1 MTSRNESIKAP
12 GLPVLELVFICIFG
26 IFYIDFEVQGKYK
39 VIAPFIALLYL
50 FYCYLRE
57 PKQRGRIVK
66 FIFACAI
73 VAILYQILTIPI
85 TIRGANAAS
94 KYLYSNFSQ
103 YLLAFF
109 PLAFLYRTDKL
120 ATANQIKIIVGVII
134 ITAIAL
140 IQVALKFA
148 AINPDILHS
157 MNQEV
162 LEDAGVTL
170 QGFDFVYAFT
180 FLIITCFVL
189 IKQSDSKIIRYLS
202 IGALIYFIHF
212 LLKAQFALAFVATF
226 ISCLYL
232 YYTTTR
238 NKGSRF
244 FVIIGLST
252 LIFLIPYILERLIDM
267 TQDLNVLNVRLKE
280 IYDSISGN
288 HAEDSDM
295 QARFDLYWK
304 CIVAFFNSPIM
315 GNKYLPFNGHSTF
328 LLAFAYLGIFGGV
341 LICWMFYKG
350 SKFVQSILG
359 NDQYV
364 YFKPLMCQIILMG
377 LTNPIQSTP
386 SNFIMLF
393 FVSPLLIKRCVKQ

>member
-1 MTSRNESIKAP
+1 MTSCNESNKAP
-12 GLPVLELVFICIFG
+12 GLPVLELIFICIFG
-26 IFYIDFEVQGKYK
+26 VFYIDFEVQGKYE
-39 VIAPFIALLYL
+39 IISPFLALLYI

-57 PKQRGRIVK
+57 PKQRGKIIK
-66 FIFACAI
+66 FIFSCAT

-103 YLLAFF
+103 YLLVFF
-109 PLAFLYRTDKL
+109 PLAFFYRTNKL
-120 ATANQIKIIVGVII
+120 ATANQIKIIVGVIL

-140 IQVALKFA
+140 IQAALKFA

-157 MNQEV
+157 MNQDV
-162 LEDAGVTL
+162 LENAGVTL
-170 QGFDFVYAFT
+170 QGFNFVYAFT

-189 IKQSDSKIIRYLS
+189 IKRSNSKIIKYLS
-202 IGALIYFIHF
+202 IGALIYFIYF
-212 LLKAQFALAFVATF
+212 LLKAQFALAFVTTL
-226 ISCLYL
+226 ISCFYL
-232 YYTTTR
+232 YYITTR
-238 NKGSRF
+238 NKDGRL
-244 FVIIGLST
+244 FVIIGLGA
-252 LIFLIPYILERLIDM
+252 LIFLTPYILESLIDL

-295 QARFDLYWK
+295 QARFDLYGK
-304 CIVAFFNSPIM
+304 CIVAFFDSPII

-341 LICWMFYKG
+341 LICCMFYKG
-350 SKFVQSILG
+350 SKFIQSILG
-359 NDQYV
+359 DNKYL

-377 LTNPIQSTP
+377 ITNPIHSTP

-393 FVSPLLIKRCVKQ
+393 FISPLLIKCCVKQ

>member
-1 MTSRNESIKAP
+1 
-12 GLPVLELVFICIFG
+12 
-26 IFYIDFEVQGKYK
+26 
-39 VIAPFIALLYL
+39 
-50 FYCYLRE
+50 
-57 PKQRGRIVK
+57 
-66 FIFACAI
+66 
-73 VAILYQILTIPI
+73 
-85 TIRGANAAS
+85 
-94 KYLYSNFSQ
+94 
-103 YLLAFF
+103 
-109 PLAFLYRTDKL
+109 
-120 ATANQIKIIVGVII
+120 
-134 ITAIAL
+134 
-140 IQVALKFA
+140 
-148 AINPDILHS
+148 
-157 MNQEV
+157 
-162 LEDAGVTL
+162 
-170 QGFDFVYAFT
+170 
-180 FLIITCFVL
+180 
-189 IKQSDSKIIRYLS
+189 
-202 IGALIYFIHF
+202 
-212 LLKAQFALAFVATF
+212 
-226 ISCLYL
+226 
-232 YYTTTR
+232 
-238 NKGSRF
+238 
-244 FVIIGLST
+244 
-252 LIFLIPYILERLIDM
+252 M

-315 GNKYLPFNGHSTF
+315 GNKYLPFNGQSTF